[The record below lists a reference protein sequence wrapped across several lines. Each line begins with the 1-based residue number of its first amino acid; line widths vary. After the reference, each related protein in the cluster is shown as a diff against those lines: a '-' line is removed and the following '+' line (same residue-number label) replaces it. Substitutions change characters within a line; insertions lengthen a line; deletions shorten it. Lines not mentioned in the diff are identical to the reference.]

1 MANMTL
7 AIDDGL
13 LRRARVKAVNEN
25 TSVNA
30 VVRDFLVRWVDEEGE
45 RAAAVQRL
53 RAVLDATEYRSGG
66 VAWTRDELYK
76 R

>member
-1 MANMTL
+1 MANVTL

-45 RAAAVQRL
+45 RAAAVHRL
-53 RAVLDATEYRSGG
+53 RTVLDATEYRSGG
-66 VAWTRDELYK
+66 VKWTRDELHE

>member
-7 AIDDGL
+7 AIDDAL
-13 LRRARVKAVNEN
+13 LRKARVKAVYEN

-30 VVRDFLVRWVDEEGE
+30 VVRDFLLRWVDDEGE
-45 RAAAVQRL
+45 RAATVERL
-53 RAVLDATEYRSGG
+53 RAGLDASIYDSGG
-66 VAWTRDELYK
+66 ITWTRAELHG